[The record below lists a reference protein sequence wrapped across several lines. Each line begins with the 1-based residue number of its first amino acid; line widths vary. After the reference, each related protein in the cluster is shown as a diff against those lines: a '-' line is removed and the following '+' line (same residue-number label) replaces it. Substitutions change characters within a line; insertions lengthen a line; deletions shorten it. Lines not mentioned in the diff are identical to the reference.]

1 MRVSTIG
8 FTKKSARRC
17 FELLQGA
24 GAKRVVDVRLNN
36 VSQLAGF
43 AKKYDLAYFLE
54 TICGMGYVHLPVLAP
69 TQQMLDEY
77 KKQRGGWRTYEMRF
91 LALMTERRIQEA
103 VSRELIADGCVLCSE
118 ETPEHC
124 HRRLVLEYLKQHWG
138 AMDITHL

>member
-1 MRVSTIG
+1 MSIRSNEV
-8 FTKKSARRC
+8 
-17 FELLQGA
+17 A
-24 GAKRVVDVRLNN
+24 G
-36 VSQLAGF
+36 
-43 AKKYDLAYFLE
+43 E
-54 TICGMGYVHLPVLAP
+54 
-69 TQQMLDEY
+69 
-77 KKQRGGWRTYEMRF
+77 TYEMRF